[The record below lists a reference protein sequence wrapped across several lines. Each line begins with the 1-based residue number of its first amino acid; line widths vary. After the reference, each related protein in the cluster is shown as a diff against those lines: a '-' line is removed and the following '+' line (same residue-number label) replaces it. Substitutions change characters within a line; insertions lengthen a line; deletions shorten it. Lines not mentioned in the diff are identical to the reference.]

1 MNNIE
6 QLNKY
11 DFHDSL
17 LENLFYN
24 RETKELNLIID
35 FCNWKQSWYHDNEP
49 ETSIISLVFTNVS
62 NATIPE
68 YTPNSDEIMNF
79 SLLEQNSGIKVTI
92 FNDISNSL
100 YDIIVYAN
108 EFEILK

>member
-1 MNNIE
+1 MNNK
-6 QLNKY
+6 LYKW
-11 DFHDSL
+11 
-17 LENLFYN
+17 
-24 RETKELNLIID
+24 
-35 FCNWKQSWYHDNEP
+35 FCV
-49 ETSIISLVFTNVS
+49 L
-62 NATIPE
+62 
-68 YTPNSDEIMNF
+68 SDEIMNF